1 MNRLQHYISL
11 IIFTAGFAFGVQV
24 PNFID
29 QYSKRVDAHLI
40 EATSLFS
47 GYQALANDQ
56 QNGDINALILKH
68 ETSSDAT
75 FRAEAALIRGLQTNI
90 VRYQEEG
97 AALIAGTWPGL
108 IHIALKGSAALLQ
121 ETINQDLAILPLNL
135 DAMSYGF
142 IIAILFSILWELVSL
157 LLRGISRWHSRRQFK
172 LQWAK
177 RGASMSSQ
185 SREDG
190 PNRHAE
196 LAHDVKAMSR
206 Y

>member
-1 MNRLQHYISL
+1 MSRVQHYISL
-11 IIFTAGFAFGVQV
+11 IVFTTGFVLGVQI

-40 EATSLFS
+40 K
-47 GYQALANDQ
+47 ALADDQ
-56 QNGDINALILKH
+56 LGGDINALILKH
-68 ETSSDAT
+68 ETTRDVT
-75 FRAEAALIRGLQTNI
+75 LRAEATLIRGLQSNI
-90 VRYQEEG
+90 ESYQEE
-97 AALIAGTWPGL
+97 AITWAKGIWPSL
-108 IHIALKGSAALLQ
+108 IHIALKGSAALRQ

>member
-1 MNRLQHYISL
+1 MSRVQHYISL
-11 IIFTAGFAFGVQV
+11 IVFTTGFVLGVQI

-40 EATSLFS
+40 K
-47 GYQALANDQ
+47 ALADDQ
-56 QNGDINALILKH
+56 LGGDINALILKH
-68 ETSSDAT
+68 ETTRDVT
-75 FRAEAALIRGLQTNI
+75 LRAEATLIRGLQSNI
-90 VRYQEEG
+90 ESYQEE
-97 AALIAGTWPGL
+97 AITWAKGIWPSL
-108 IHIALKGSAALLQ
+108 IHIALKGSAALRQ

-177 RGASMSSQ
+177 REASMSSQ

>member
-1 MNRLQHYISL
+1 MSRVQHYISL
-11 IIFTAGFAFGVQV
+11 IVFTTGFVLGVQI

-29 QYSKRVDAHLI
+29 QYSKPVDAHLI
-40 EATSLFS
+40 K
-47 GYQALANDQ
+47 ALADDQ
-56 QNGDINALILKH
+56 LGGDINSLILKH
-68 ETSSDAT
+68 ETTRDVTLRDEAT
-75 FRAEAALIRGLQTNI
+75 LIRGLQSNI
-90 VRYQEEG
+90 ESYQEEAITLAKG
-97 AALIAGTWPGL
+97 IWSSL
-108 IHIALKGSAALLQ
+108 IHIALKGSAALRQ